1 MQHRFRDLGGAEKM
15 FVGGMVVWFLLQ
27 LTRAVAIVLIQ
38 EISAGAE
45 SMAWLY
51 PAYLDL
57 FAVVF
62 ALPGV
67 WATVAKRNATSWA
80 LILIYWAI
88 SIVDHGG
95 NFVTTT
101 YVGPPVIAEGMGNP
115 YLVPAIQA
123 AFDLVFGVLL
133 MTPRFRELF
142 FHVSSRPSGF
152 AD

>member
-1 MQHRFRDLGGAEKM
+1 MQTRFRDLGGAEKM
-15 FVGGMVVWFLLQ
+15 FVGGMVLWFLLQ
-27 LTRAVAIVLIQ
+27 LTRVVAIVLIQ
-38 EISAGAE
+38 VINAGEE

-62 ALPGV
+62 ALPGI
-67 WATVAKRNATSWA
+67 WATLAKRNATSWA

-101 YVGPPVIAEGMGNP
+101 HVGPPAIAEGMNP
-115 YLVPAIQA
+115 YLVPAVQTG
-123 AFDLVFGVLL
+123 FDLVFVVLL
-133 MTPRFRELF
+133 LTPRFRGLF
-142 FHVSSRPSGF
+142 FNVSTDRSGPVS
-152 AD
+152 